1 MFCSDGTNPP
11 VHFPP
16 YARKV
21 NFCLTSHLGIDV
33 PEGECWIDVGDQR
46 REWRNGEAML
56 FDTSVLHR
64 AENTADR
71 TRYILMMRV
80 WHPDLTEV
88 SPFLSSLG
96 SHEPTSWL
104 CCGGQLSLTSGP
116 FCFMAWYLLWECVL
130 CASLLLLCGN

>member
-46 REWRNGEAML
+46 REWSNGEVLL

-88 SPFLSSLG
+88 SSLR
-96 SHEPTSWL
+96 PTYFFVKI
-104 CCGGQLSLTSGP
+104 GASLTEAYCFDGGRLVACSRSCGTTELFGP
-116 FCFMAWYLLWECVL
+116 FFRA
-130 CASLLLLCGN
+130 